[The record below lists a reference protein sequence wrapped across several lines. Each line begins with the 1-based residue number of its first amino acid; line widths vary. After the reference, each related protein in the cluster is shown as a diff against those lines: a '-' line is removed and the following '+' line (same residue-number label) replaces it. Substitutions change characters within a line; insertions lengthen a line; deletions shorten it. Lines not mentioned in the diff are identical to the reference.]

1 MQDVDIVTLDI
12 RPVGKAD
19 QVGRN
24 GTTGKQ
30 NDLAI
35 GRMLSPPLRRGGCTL
50 TTQQGFC
57 TKDSKNNH
65 QSIHGVISFASID
78 SQHELMYIIPRERS
92 AAMLQSLN
100 IGGRLM
106 NLQFD
111 HLVHTVYDPNAVRQH
126 FADAFGW
133 RTVPG
138 GKHIEWGTYNGLS
151 YFGLSYIEWVG
162 VFDEALA
169 KTSEFGKWV
178 LADLQRGEG
187 VKQFALRTR
196 RMDEIAAAWRARGL
210 NAVGPVQGL
219 RQREDGTTLRWRLL
233 FPARTDVEAFPL
245 PFLIEWE
252 QDDRQRE
259 AGLVVAGAL
268 PLRQRS
274 GCTWSRSSP
283 ACATSA
289 SLPSA
294 GIPGMQT
301 KVPK

>member
-1 MQDVDIVTLDI
+1 
-12 RPVGKAD
+12 
-19 QVGRN
+19 
-24 GTTGKQ
+24 
-30 NDLAI
+30 
-35 GRMLSPPLRRGGCTL
+35 
-50 TTQQGFC
+50 
-57 TKDSKNNH
+57 
-65 QSIHGVISFASID
+65 
-78 SQHELMYIIPRERS
+78 
-92 AAMLQSLN
+92 
-100 IGGRLM
+100 M

-268 PLRQRS
+268 PAASAERLHLVKVESRVRDVRQFAERWN
-274 GCTWSRSSP
+274 TWYADEGAEMSLFSDGGTAVVRGLGP
-283 ACATSA
+283 ELVFHTAQDGDSA
-289 SLPSA
+289 EWIAQHGERPFRVTVAEPTHAADAVPSEGELSTIA
-294 GIPGMQT
+294 AQT
-301 KVPK
+301 LHGLNVVIVHA